1 MENYQIVKQWAATVN
16 LDAAVSE
23 LVKIKTRYPWLKC
36 HEIDKTL
43 MQLSS
48 DLPKIVS
55 IITHQEKQN
64 AIHRE
69 FIRVSGAADA
79 AIITAIQELYK
90 L

>member
-16 LDAAVSE
+16 IDKAVEE
-23 LVKIKTRYPWLKC
+23 LTNLRAKYPWLKLD
-36 HEIDKTL
+36 ETTKAL
-43 MQLSS
+43 LQLSA

-69 FIRVSGAADA
+69 FIRVSGIADA
-79 AIITAIQELYK
+79 AIITAIKAQYNL
-90 L
+90 

>member
-16 LDAAVSE
+16 IDSAISE
-23 LVKIKTRYPWLKC
+23 LVKIKAKYPWLKC
-36 HEIDKTL
+36 NEIEKTL
-43 MQLSS
+43 MQFSS

-69 FIRVSGAADA
+69 FIRVSGAADS
-79 AIITAIQELYK
+79 AIITALQEQYK

>member
-1 MENYQIVKQWAATVN
+1 MENYQIVKQWAATVTID
-16 LDAAVSE
+16 DAVKE
-23 LVKIKTRYPWLKC
+23 LTDLKAKYPWLKC
-36 HEIDKTL
+36 SVTVDTL
-43 MQLSS
+43 LKLSS

-79 AIITAIQELYK
+79 AIITAIKAQYNV
-90 L
+90 